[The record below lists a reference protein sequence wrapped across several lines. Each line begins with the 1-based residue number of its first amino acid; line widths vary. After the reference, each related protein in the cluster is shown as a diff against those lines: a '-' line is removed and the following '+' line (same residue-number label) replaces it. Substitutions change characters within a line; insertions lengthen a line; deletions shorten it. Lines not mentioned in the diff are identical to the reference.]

1 MAKRRK
7 KYKVGIDSETYAI
20 SLVMDPAIEEDFI
33 YMSEQE
39 PVKIQMAS
47 DEKHMLYGAVL
58 VPDKPIYRIS
68 EDGEEYY
75 LQFTAESIEKMSQDF
90 MKEYR
95 QHNMTL
101 NHEEDATE
109 VYVVESW
116 IKEDLYKDKSVALGL
131 NEQLPVGTWFIGTK
145 INNVETWEK
154 VKNGE
159 LKGFSVESMIQLED
173 FSKISDDKKDSENMI
188 DLSEVTAKDFIDK
201 VKSLIADAWNSKEEE
216 VVEDTVNVAMEETP
230 TVTETVAETVVEAPE
245 EPIAPEVV
253 EQPKVEEIAAPVA
266 NEEPKVDAH
275 LEELIKNLTAEI
287 AALKEANNGLTEKV
301 KEMSHEPSA
310 KPITVNGKP
319 NGGGDAYQQWRSTMK
334 EMLGR

>member
-7 KYKVGIDSETYAI
+7 KYKVGIESETYAI
-20 SLVMDPAIEEDFI
+20 SLVESPAIEEDFI
-33 YMSEQE
+33 YMAEQE

-95 QHNMTL
+95 QHNMTID
-101 NHEEDATE
+101 HEEEATE

-159 LKGFSVESMIQLED
+159 LKGFSVESLIQLED
-173 FSKISDDKKDSENMI
+173 FSKINDKNEDSEMMDTI
-188 DLSEVTAKDFIDK
+188 EMLSEMDNKEFWTRLKDLIKDAFAKH
-201 VKSLIADAWNSKEEE
+201 EEE
-216 VVEDTVNVAMEETP
+216 KVENTEEVMMEETP
-230 TVTETVAETVVEAPE
+230 ITETVVEAPE
-245 EPIAPEVV
+245 EPITPEVV
-253 EQPKVEEIAAPVA
+253 EQPKVEEIAAPEPK
-266 NEEPKVDAH
+266 EEPKVDAH